1 MTRSFWKISAE
12 ALVRI
17 LLKIS
22 AYAAILTTY
31 NFCTIPAFKWN
42 IFTSLSPNLTRI
54 LFLSLWSFGFG
65 ETVFLMKNKFK
76 KFISLIITVSSQ
88 WQRVLPH
95 LISSPELSS
104 WRATWQLNGSN
115 QNCFFFRSAETTSAF
130 SFVPFFCG
138 YSSQWNGEKNCGL
151 PRLI

>member
-1 MTRSFWKISAE
+1 MTRSFWKILAE

-17 LLKIS
+17 LQQIS
-22 AYAAILTTY
+22 AYAAILTTN

-115 QNCFFFRSAETTSAF
+115 QNCFFFSDLQKLHLHLVLSPF
-130 SFVPFFCG
+130 SVVTVANEMVRKTVVCQG
-138 YSSQWNGEKNCGL
+138 
-151 PRLI
+151 